1 MEEVNI
7 FDFARYYLSKLFI
20 VIVFVIFAFI
30 LGNVY
35 SVKIRKPIY
44 KSDTTL
50 ILVSDT
56 TEQQQYTQSELLLNK
71 NLVKTYSNIIKS
83 KKVLNK
89 VISNLNLE
97 YTYQELSRM
106 IKVTNVDDTE
116 IIKISVLSEDEE
128 IPAIIANAIVP
139 VFRNEVKRIYG
150 IENVSVLD
158 KATNNHKPYNVNMIK
173 DNIIYL
179 LIGIFLGSALVFTM
193 YYYDTSVKSA
203 EMIEDK
209 LGLTVIGVVPKIERR
224 N

>member
-7 FDFARYYLSKLFI
+7 FDFSRYYLSKIFI
-20 VIVFVIFAFI
+20 VIVFAIFAFI
-30 LGNVY
+30 LGNIY
-35 SVKIRKPIY
+35 SIKIKTPIY
-44 KSDTTL
+44 KSDTTV

-56 TEQQQYTQSELLLNK
+56 TEQQYSQSELLLNK

-89 VISNLNLE
+89 VIKNLDLDYN
-97 YTYQELSRM
+97 YTKLSKM

-116 IIKISVLSEDEE
+116 IIKISVLSPNEED
-128 IPAIIANAIVP
+128 PAVIANAIVP
-139 VFRNEVKRIYG
+139 VFSNEVKRIYG

-158 KATNNHKPYNVNMIK
+158 KATNNHKPYNINVVK
-173 DNIIYL
+173 DNIIYI
-179 LIGIFLGSALVFTM
+179 LIGILLGSALVFTM

>member
-7 FDFARYYLSKLFI
+7 IEFSRYYLSKLFI
-20 VIVFVIFAFI
+20 VIVYAIFAFI
-30 LGNVY
+30 LGNIY
-35 SVKIRKPIY
+35 TMKIKTPIY
-44 KSDTTL
+44 KSDTTV
-50 ILVSDT
+50 ILVSET
-56 TEQQQYTQSELLLNK
+56 SEQQYTQSELLLNK

-89 VISNLNLE
+89 VIKNLNLDYN
-97 YTYQELSRM
+97 YTELSKM
-106 IKVTNVDDTE
+106 IKVSNVDDTE
-116 IIKISVLSEDEE
+116 IIKISVLSTSEE
-128 IPAIIANAIVP
+128 NPAVIANAIVP

-158 KATNNHKPYNVNMIK
+158 EATNNHKPYNMNMIR
-173 DNIIYL
+173 DNIIYI

-193 YYYDTSVKSA
+193 YYYDTSVKSV
-203 EMIEDK
+203 EMVEDK

>member
-116 IIKISVLSEDEE
+116 IIRISVLSEDEE

-158 KATNNHKPYNVNMIK
+158 KATNNRKPYNVNMIK